1 MTLGKYIIHSQC
13 LASYVPVSHR
23 DQKNCRLADKFIV
36 KQTCKEQSKNFV
48 NFAPAILEKTSLFIV
63 VVYQGMQRLRSTIYR
78 KPIASLEN
86 LRKKFSKIELDPL
99 LNGFCLFLSRN
110 IDEIDE
116 IQ

>member
-1 MTLGKYIIHSQC
+1 MELKLAHTTRQTLFQFGHDSTWYQFILTQMTLGKYIIHSQC

-63 VVYQGMQRLRSTIYR
+63 VV
-78 KPIASLEN
+78 
-86 LRKKFSKIELDPL
+86 
-99 LNGFCLFLSRN
+99 
-110 IDEIDE
+110 
-116 IQ
+116 